1 MFRALSSIALSDS
14 QLATM
19 SLLEVISCI
28 LIRSTSEFDGESSEV
43 FDKNTS
49 IVWFGWAHQVTIL
62 VAGET
67 S

>member
-1 MFRALSSIALSDS
+1 MFRALSFIALPVFTT
-14 QLATM
+14 TM

-28 LIRSTSEFDGESSEV
+28 IIMFTSEFDDETSEV